1 MITNREKYS
10 KPSRSTCSWSLGG
23 AATLAQRQRNPCS
36 RSADAIDL
44 PMNGALDETTSQE
57 REGIASV
64 DGKGCI
70 LRFDPFPFTG
80 VVVSDL
86 QGSNGLTEK
95 ESP

>member
-1 MITNREKYS
+1 
-10 KPSRSTCSWSLGG
+10 
-23 AATLAQRQRNPCS
+23 
-36 RSADAIDL
+36 
-44 PMNGALDETTSQE
+44 MNSALDETTSQE

-70 LRFDPFPFTG
+70 LRFDPFSFAS

-95 ESP
+95 KSPCAEISVATSPESTKLQVFLGGVFSILHVTQVILIIQRFRQRVQ

>member
-1 MITNREKYS
+1 
-10 KPSRSTCSWSLGG
+10 
-23 AATLAQRQRNPCS
+23 
-36 RSADAIDL
+36 
-44 PMNGALDETTSQE
+44 MNGALDETTSQE